1 MIMSTVDPETLIES
15 LAKEEVVLMP
25 LAEYQALLAE
35 LEALQEVRDQLQTEL
50 MQSVEIDTSRLK
62 YISDSVAGSRPVS
75 LQGIWEGT
83 VVDEEDFVS
92 ARRSLYKAI
101 NDQEL

>member
-83 VVDEEDFVS
+83 VVDEEDFGS

-101 NDQEL
+101 YDREL